1 MVALATVGAAACTGR
16 DMAFYHDQN
25 TNDALKENV
34 GESQPL
40 LRVLTMK
47 WLGAHRA
54 TLHVARAGARQQVC
68 LITMP

>member
-1 MVALATVGAAACTGR
+1 MVALVTVGAAACTGR
-16 DMAFYHDQN
+16 DMAFYQN